1 MAQDKRNLTKAIID
15 ALPPADAGKRY
26 FVFDAEVR
34 GLAIRVTDKGVKG
47 FYLYRWSKDAGKPI
61 QMKLGPYPDMPIR
74 QARDKA
80 NEGLNQLANDVD
92 PSEKR
97 REARHAKTFGEL
109 FEWYVEQPKKNGE
122 RGARTVAEYRK
133 LVSCYLGPLVGRVPA
148 QIKPTDVEALFQKVG
163 KEHGRYA
170 ANRMLA
176 LMRAVFN
183 RAIKKGLMK
192 GANPAAGVEAF
203 AEHRRDRR
211 LQPHEIAR
219 FLAAVAEEPS
229 ADIRDYVLIS
239 LYTGARKTNVLEA
252 RWEQVDIEGRTWRI
266 PVTKNG
272 TSQTVPL
279 EDAEIE
285 ILTRRKLASAS
296 PWVFPGV
303 GASGHLADPKAGWA
317 RILATAGIVDLRIH
331 DLRRSLASFMVDSG
345 ASLPVVGKALHHQ
358 SQATTAIYAR
368 LSLDPV
374 REAKRAAHG
383 AIHAAIHAAT
393 SNVIPIAAAPSAPAP
408 APRSRRPA
416 ARR

>member
-1 MAQDKRNLTKAIID
+1 MASGAFRFTKAELEAI
-15 ALPPADAGKRY
+15 APPAAGHRRY
-26 FVFDAEVR
+26 RDDHTP
-34 GLAIRVTDKGVKG
+34 GLALRVTAGGAKTFV
-47 FYLYRWSKDAGKPI
+47 LSKKINGRPTDMRI
-61 QMKLGPYPDMPIR
+61 GPFPTLTIE
-74 QARDKA
+74 QARRKA
-80 NEGLNQLANDVD
+80 AELNGQIALGDD
-92 PSEKR
+92 PAERR
-97 REARHAKTFGEL
+97 REARNAKTFGEL

-133 LVSCYLGPLVGRVPA
+133 LVRGYLGPIAGRVPA
-148 QIKPTDVEALFQKVG
+148 QIKPDDVEALFRKVG
-163 KEHGRYA
+163 REHGRYA

-176 LMRAVFN
+176 LVRAVFN
-183 RAIKKGLMK
+183 KAIKKGLVK

-203 AEHRRDRR
+203 AEHGRDRR
-211 LQPHEIAR
+211 IQPHEVAS

-239 LYTGARKTNVLEA
+239 LYTGARKSNVLEA
-252 RWEQVDIEGRTWRI
+252 RWEQIDLLGRTWRI

-272 TSQTVPL
+272 TAQTIPL
-279 EDAEIE
+279 EDAEIA
-285 ILTRRKLASAS
+285 ILTRRKLAAAS
-296 PWVFPGV
+296 PWVFPGT

-317 RILATAGIVDLRIH
+317 RILARAGIQDLRLH

-374 REAKRAAHG
+374 RQAKRAAHG
-383 AIHAAIHAAT
+383 ALHAAAT
-393 SNVIPIAAAPSAPAP
+393 NVIPIAAAPSAPAP
-408 APRSRRPA
+408 AARPRRTT